1 MVGELTSDGMDGV
14 SFELA
19 LDFLRLRINRLIFL
33 AVVCDPD
40 DASLSELDE
49 LEESDVEESRMSA
62 RTPG

>member
-1 MVGELTSDGMDGV
+1 MIGELTSDGMDGV

-19 LDFLRLRINRLIFL
+19 LDFLRLRMNRLIFL

-40 DASLSELDE
+40 EPSLSELEE
-49 LEESDVEESRMSA
+49 LEESDVDESRISA